1 MKCKDIDGQILSL
14 DCAKRE
20 QIQKFQLAEGDGDKV
35 HEPKG
40 LLTFQVPRV
49 TNINFLLTT
58 SADHQE

>member
-1 MKCKDIDGQILSL
+1 MLVIYQNNAKGIDGQILSL

-40 LLTFQVPRV
+40 LLTF
-49 TNINFLLTT
+49 
-58 SADHQE
+58 